1 MDSSLAVASSAP
13 LSPAMLAVAR
23 VRDSGSRIQAWH
35 HAAAED
41 TGLADGSFDLVTL
54 PFVCHELPQAATR
67 AVLAEVARLLRP
79 GGCRRRSPPC
89 SRAQSPT
96 WRSISASTCRQPW
109 SRQASNRYGA
119 RPVIPATG
127 CWWRAAEPRELVD
140 PLHGGVPGRL
150 RFSRLR
156 EIPAAL
162 QAATHPMADTFSF
175 DVGCIAQ
182 S

>member
-1 MDSSLAVASSAP
+1 
-13 LSPAMLAVAR
+13 
-23 VRDSGSRIQAWH
+23 
-35 HAAAED
+35 
-41 TGLADGSFDLVTL
+41 
-54 PFVCHELPQAATR
+54 
-67 AVLAEVARLLRP
+67 
-79 GGCRRRSPPC
+79 
-89 SRAQSPT
+89 
-96 WRSISASTCRQPW
+96 
-109 SRQASNRYGA
+109 
-119 RPVIPATG
+119 VIPATG